1 MVASIDGATAV
12 AGVSGGLAAF
22 IVVAIT
28 WRLPATV
35 NALARDP
42 ALAAVE
48 MITLLAAG
56 TGLWLELANASHGP
70 GQLPRPARAAMAAA
84 AMWTIWVLAYL
95 TGMSSAS
102 WFAAYHHG
110 VPAGGLNAAA
120 DQGASARPR
129 RAALLPVVFAGGA
142 CAVANPGANS
152 SVVGLLLPSGAL
164 HQPLHIS
171 LQGRL

>member
-1 MVASIDGATAV
+1 
-12 AGVSGGLAAF
+12 
-22 IVVAIT
+22 
-28 WRLPATV
+28 
-35 NALARDP
+35 
-42 ALAAVE
+42 

-70 GQLPRPARAAMAAA
+70 GQLPRPAGAAMAAA

-102 WFAAYHHG
+102 WFAAYHRG
-110 VPAGGLNAAA
+110 APAGGLNAAA

-129 RAALLPVVFAGGA
+129 RAALLPAVFAGGA

>member
-1 MVASIDGATAV
+1 MIASIDGATAV

-22 IVVAIT
+22 IVVTIT

-70 GQLPRPARAAMAAA
+70 GR
-84 AMWTIWVLAYL
+84 LAPPGTCRHGSRGHVDYL
-95 TGMSSAS
+95 GT
-102 WFAAYHHG
+102 
-110 VPAGGLNAAA
+110 
-120 DQGASARPR
+120 R
-129 RAALLPVVFAGGA
+129 RT
-142 CAVANPGANS
+142 
-152 SVVGLLLPSGAL
+152 
-164 HQPLHIS
+164 
-171 LQGRL
+171 

>member
-1 MVASIDGATAV
+1 MIASIDGATAV

-22 IVVAIT
+22 IAVAIT

-70 GQLPRPARAAMAAA
+70 GQLPRR
-84 AMWTIWVLAYL
+84 
-95 TGMSSAS
+95 
-102 WFAAYHHG
+102 H
-110 VPAGGLNAAA
+110 VPPWQPRPCGL
-120 DQGASARPR
+120 
-129 RAALLPVVFAGGA
+129 
-142 CAVANPGANS
+142 
-152 SVVGLLLPSGAL
+152 SGYS
-164 HQPLHIS
+164 PT
-171 LQGRL
+171 